1 MKSTVFVASL
11 LASLAAAQ
19 PHGHGHGHKH
29 RRKEHRHDERGL
41 VVNWV
46 TETVYE
52 TITAIVD
59 DSTTE
64 LIMPS
69 TKPATTTST
78 TSTSTLST
86 STTTPTPTPS
96 KVIPDPE
103 PSSSTSTTVKP
114 PPPPP
119 VVELP
124 PPPPPPVVELP
135 KPPVISAAPLP
146 PPPPPPPVEIPGNT
160 GGGGGGSKYSGD
172 ITYFALGLGS
182 CGFDDSNKDQT
193 HNIVAVSAQLMG
205 TVSNGNP
212 MCGKS
217 ITIKANGKT
226 IQALVHDKCPVCA
239 PGDIDGSEKMFLDLF
254 GSLDAGRQKIEWWF
268 NE

>member
-52 TITAIVD
+52 TVTAIVGD
-59 DSTTE
+59 GTTE

-69 TKPATTTST
+69 TKPATTTS
-78 TSTSTLST
+78 ST
-86 STTTPTPTPS
+86 STTATSSPI
-96 KVIPDPE
+96 KVIPDPK
-103 PSSSTSTTVKP
+103 PSPSTSTTVNVIPPVVQPSPPPVVQLPPSP

-119 VVELP
+119 AP
-124 PPPPPPVVELP
+124 TTT
-135 KPPVISAAPLP
+135 KAAPP
-146 PPPPPPPVEIPGNT
+146 PPPPPPPVEIPDIDLPDL
-160 GGGGGGSKYSGD
+160 GGGGGTKYNGE

-182 CGFDDSNKDQT
+182 CGFDDTNKDHS
-193 HNIVAVSAQLMG
+193 HNIVAVSSQLMG
-205 TVSNGNP
+205 TQSNGNP
-212 MCGKS
+212 MCGKT

-226 IQALVHDKCPVCA
+226 VQALVHDKCPSCA
-239 PGDIDGSEKMFLDLF
+239 PGDIDGSENIFLTLF
-254 GSLDAGRQKIEWWF
+254 GTLDFGRMKIEWWF
-268 NE
+268 ND

>member
-1 MKSTVFVASL
+1 M

-29 RRKEHRHDERGL
+29 RRQEHRHDERGL
-41 VVNWV
+41 VVIW
-46 TETVYE
+46 ETKTVIK

-69 TKPATTTST
+69 TEPATTTT
-78 TSTSTLST
+78 TSTTLST
-86 STTTPTPTPS
+86 STTTPTPSSTQ
-96 KVIPDPE
+96 VIPAPE
-103 PSSSTSTTVKP
+103 PSSTTVK

-124 PPPPPPVVELP
+124 PPPPVVELP
-135 KPPVISAAPLP
+135 KPLPPVSSPAPP
-146 PPPPPPPVEIPGNT
+146 PPPPPPPVEVPDN
-160 GGGGGGSKYSGD
+160 GGGGGGSKYAGD
-172 ITYFALGLGS
+172 ITYFKLGLGS
-182 CGFDDSNKDQT
+182 CGFDDLNKDQT

-268 NE
+268 ND